1 MLIRKGGMEA
11 NSNERFK
18 WMVSKMASKVDKDN
32 DGRNMRNARR
42 NIVLGR
48 NEAPVSRMQSSP
60 NVNA

>member
-1 MLIRKGGMEA
+1 MMIRKGGMEA

-42 NIVLGR
+42 KHCDW
-48 NEAPVSRMQSSP
+48 EK
-60 NVNA
+60 

>member
-1 MLIRKGGMEA
+1 MIRKGGMEA

-18 WMVSKMASKVDKDN
+18 WIVSKMASNVDNDD

-42 NIVLGR
+42 SIVVIGR
-48 NEAPVSRMQSSP
+48 HNALVNQMQSSP